1 MVSNHTAASCLLNE
15 ENEASLK
22 ISASQGLSQRRPPA
36 LNLKPIDTGSTDELD
51 ASTSSSTTS
60 SKTQK
65 YLNIGFSGLTY
76 SVNVGIWK
84 KGKTSGLLSVM
95 RILLFIILH

>member
-15 ENEASLK
+15 GTASLK
-22 ISASQGLSQRRPPA
+22 ISGSQGLSQRRPPA
-36 LNLKPIDTGSTDELD
+36 LSLKPINTGSTDELD
-51 ASTSSSTTS
+51 ASTSSSTS

-65 YLNIGFSGLTY
+65 YLNIGFSDLTY

-84 KGKTSGLLSVM
+84 KG
-95 RILLFIILH
+95 

>member
-1 MVSNHTAASCLLNE
+1 MVSNHTTASCLLNE
-15 ENEASLK
+15 GTASLK
-22 ISASQGLSQRRPPA
+22 ISGSQGLSKRRPPA

-65 YLNIGFSGLTY
+65 YLNIGFSDLTY

-84 KGKTSGLLSVM
+84 KG
-95 RILLFIILH
+95 

>member
-15 ENEASLK
+15 GTASIK
-22 ISASQGLSQRRPPA
+22 ISGSQGLSQRRPPA
-36 LNLKPIDTGSTDELD
+36 LNLKPIITGSTDELD
-51 ASTSSSTTS
+51 ASTSSTTS

-65 YLNIGFSGLTY
+65 YLNIGFSDLTY

-84 KGKTSGLLSVM
+84 KG
-95 RILLFIILH
+95 